1 MNCSRARFP
10 SLHHSKEGWMR
21 HKSNVAKP
29 PLLAQTRWFS
39 LRVSIGKPPRPRGQ
53 WTLRDIFL
61 IARLPL
67 LAVMQGGEFCTPAI
81 RSQLYDCTYSRD
93 SLHCR
98 IILTTKA
105 SYNRRCVKGRA
116 FGPAYVA

>member
-1 MNCSRARFP
+1 MNCSSAKVP
-10 SLHHSKEGWMR
+10 SLHHSKEGGLR

-29 PLLAQTRWFS
+29 PLLAQTGWFS

-53 WTLRDIFL
+53 RTLRDIFL

-81 RSQLYDCTYSRD
+81 HSQLHRPP
-93 SLHCR
+93 LQK
-98 IILTTKA
+98 ILPEFP
-105 SYNRRCVKGRA
+105 NRG
-116 FGPAYVA
+116 